1 MNNQTSYIPSG
12 DVGEIYLNLID
23 MYWYAFESSTFI
35 EDKEIPFIK
44 LVYDVA
50 SIRMRYYR
58 N

>member
-12 DVGEIYLNLID
+12 GVGEIYLNMID